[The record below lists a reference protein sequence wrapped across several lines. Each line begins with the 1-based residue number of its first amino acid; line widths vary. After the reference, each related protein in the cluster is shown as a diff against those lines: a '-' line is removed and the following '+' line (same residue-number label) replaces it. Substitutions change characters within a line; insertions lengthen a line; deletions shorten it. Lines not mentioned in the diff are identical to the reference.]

1 MEALENLDIVAIGS
15 FVALVA
21 AWVILPLRAPA
32 VVTPAM
38 TVETAPVTAVAA

>member
-1 MEALENLDIVAIGS
+1 MDALENLDIVAIAS
-15 FVALVA
+15 FVALIA

-38 TVETAPVTAVAA
+38 TTIEPAAVAA

>member
-1 MEALENLDIVAIGS
+1 MEALENIDIVAIAS

-32 VVTPAM
+32 VVTPAL